1 MKLIFLKKNR
11 DNRPHKGFSLVEI
24 MVSVSIFAIIMV
36 ISSSSVLSVFD
47 ANRKSQSLRAVMD
60 NLNLTME
67 AFTRAIR
74 FGTTY
79 HCDVTVGTLSSPLDC
94 GGAGASSLSIYD
106 TNGLQI
112 TYKLSNGRIVR
123 SISGGTEYALT
134 SSDVTITRLA
144 FRVYGSPLYNNG
156 ADLFQP
162 QVIIVVSG
170 FAGTKATTQSTFSL
184 ETTVSQRIFDFQ

>member
-1 MKLIFLKKNR
+1 M
-11 DNRPHKGFSLVEI
+11 EI

-67 AFTRAIR
+67 GFTRAIR

-79 HCDVTVGTLSSPLDC
+79 HCDVVIGSLSSPRDC
-94 GGAGASSLSIYD
+94 GGSGAASLSIKD
-106 TNGLQI
+106 ANDAQV
-112 TYKLSNGRIVR
+112 TYKLSGGSIVR
-123 SISGGTEYALT
+123 SINGGTEYNLT
-134 SSDVTITRLA
+134 SSDVTVTNLT
-144 FRVYGSPLYNNG
+144 FRVYGSPLYNDG

-170 FAGTKATTQSTFSL
+170 FAGTKPTVQSSFTL